1 MSRAISLAKIVLWM
15 IAVYTI
21 CSALLSLLWV
31 YVVESE
37 KPEPTHTVMIMRF
50 LEKEIN
56 HGALSGI
63 LTGLAMAL
71 YAAVDRWTIRK
82 LARFRLALLIVAA
95 IASVLYIGGSFHIA
109 KLQLF
114 GVSLFEAIAIMANHP
129 MRITEPTTAVMIFG
143 TIAKYVAVG
152 VTTLYVAGNYWRE
165 ASQLS
170 QKPKAKFPTDDRAAS

>member
-21 CSALLSLLWV
+21 CTVLLSLLWV

-37 KPEPTHTVMIMRF
+37 KPEPTRTVMILRF

-71 YAAVDRWTIRK
+71 YAAVDRWTIQK
-82 LARFRLALLIVAA
+82 LTRFRVALLAVAA
-95 IASVLYIGGSFHIA
+95 IVSLLYIGGSFHIA
-109 KLQLF
+109 YVQLF
-114 GVSLFEAIAIMANHP
+114 GASLFKAIAIVAKHP
-129 MRITEPTTAVMIFG
+129 TEIAEPTTAVMIFG

-152 VTTLYVAGNYWRE
+152 FTTLYVAGNYWRE
-165 ASQLS
+165 VTE
-170 QKPKAKFPTDDRAAS
+170 QKVKPAEQTQA